1 MNAYETKDIRNVAI
15 IAHSGAGKTSMGEAF
30 LFNGQVTDRL
40 CRVDDGNSVLDY
52 EPEEIKRKTT
62 ITSSFHYLKWKKKI
76 INIIDTPGDTNFI
89 TETFSS
95 LSIADGAVLLIDAVA
110 GVEVQTD
117 RVWQVV
123 RENNIPTT
131 IFINKMDRE
140 RADFFSAL
148 KSIEDN
154 LKAKLVIL
162 QLPIGK
168 ENNFKGVV
176 DLITQKALFFAN
188 DGSGEITKADI
199 PDALKDDTIVYR
211 EKLIEAVAES
221 NDALLEKYLDSGEL
235 SDEEVSTGL
244 RNGLLKNSF
253 SPVMCGAALLNMGL
267 QPVLDL
273 IADNFPSPQDRSP
286 RKAKNEKTG
295 AEEVLQMSSQGPFYG
310 FVFKTV
316 SDPYTGKLTVLKVCS
331 GVLNADSTI
340 FNITRNVK
348 EKIGQVLKLEG
359 KSQKPINPA
368 VAGDIVALAKLKE
381 TTTNDTLTDGKSD
394 IIFDVIKY
402 PTPAIFYAINP
413 KSRGDE
419 DKLSGSLARLQE
431 EDPTVH
437 FSRDEQT
444 KEFLISG
451 MGQIHLEVM
460 VEKLKR
466 KFGVEVEL
474 KTPRVPYKETIKGKT
489 RVQGKY
495 KRQSGGRGQYGDA
508 WIELEPQPRGKGFEF
523 VDKIVGG
530 VIPRNYIPS
539 VEKGI
544 LETMPHGILA
554 GYPVVDVK
562 VTLVDGSYHDVD
574 SSDMAFKIAASM
586 GFKKGFI
593 EANPIMLEPIM
604 EMVITVPEECQG
616 DIIGDLNS
624 RRGRVLGMDPKN
636 KNQVIRV
643 HVPMAEILDYDHTL
657 KSITRGRGSFTM
669 ILDHYDELPSYLAD
683 KIIAAAKKRKGRR
696 MISRIPRLKTLSFLR
711 SVSPTG
717 N

>member
-244 RNGLLKNSF
+244 RNGLLKNAF
-253 SPVMCGAALLNMGL
+253 SPVMCGAALLNIGL

-683 KIIAAAKKRKGRR
+683 KIIAAAKKEKEEE
-696 MISRIPRLKTLSFLR
+696 
-711 SVSPTG
+711 
-717 N
+717 

>member
-1 MNAYETKDIRNVAI
+1 MNAYETKDIRNIAI

-30 LFNGQVTDRL
+30 LFNGTVTDRL

-95 LSIADGAVLLIDAVA
+95 LSIADSAVLLIDAVA

-117 RVWQVV
+117 RVWQVAQ
-123 RENNIPTT
+123 ENNIPT
-131 IFINKMDRE
+131 ILFINKMDRE
-140 RADFFSAL
+140 RADFFSAV

-162 QLPIGK
+162 QIPIGK

-176 DLITQKALFFAN
+176 DIITQKALLFSKE
-188 DGSGEITKADI
+188 GIGEITKADL
-199 PDALKDDTIVYR
+199 PEELKDEAIFYR

-221 NDALLEKYLDSGEL
+221 NDTLLEKYLDSGEL
-235 SDEEVSTGL
+235 SDEEVSNGL
-244 RNGLLKNSF
+244 RNGILKNVF
-253 SPVMCGAALLNMGL
+253 SPVMCGAALLNMGI

-273 IADNFPSPQDRSP
+273 VADNFPSPQDHSS
-286 RKAKNEKTG
+286 RKAKNVKTG
-295 AEEVLQMSSQGPFYG
+295 AEEVLQMSSGGPFYG

-316 SDPYTGKLTVLKVCS
+316 SDPYTGKLTVLKVFS
-331 GVLNADSTI
+331 GALNSDSTI

-381 TTTNDTLTDGKSD
+381 TTTNDTLTEGKSEVV
-394 IIFDVIKY
+394 FEGLKY

-419 DKLSGSLARLQE
+419 DKLSGALARLQE

-451 MGQIHLEVM
+451 MGQIHLEVV

-474 KTPRVPYKETIKGKT
+474 KTPTVPYKETIKGKT

-508 WIELEPQPRGKGFEF
+508 WIELEPLPRGKGFEF

-544 LETMPHGILA
+544 AETMPQGILA

-586 GFKKGFI
+586 GFKKGFM
-593 EANPIMLEPIM
+593 EANPILLEPIM

-636 KNQVIRV
+636 KNQVIRA
-643 HVPMAEILDYDHTL
+643 HAPMAEILDYDHTL

-669 ILDHYDELPSYLAD
+669 ILDHYEELPSYLSD
-683 KIIAAAKKRKGRR
+683 KIIAAAKKEKEED
-696 MISRIPRLKTLSFLR
+696 
-711 SVSPTG
+711 
-717 N
+717 

>member
-1 MNAYETKDIRNVAI
+1 MSAYETKDIRNVAI

-30 LFNGQVTDRL
+30 LFNGKVTDRL
-40 CRVDDGNSVLDY
+40 CRVDEGNSVLDF

-95 LSIADGAVLLIDAVA
+95 LCIADSAILLIDAVA

-117 RVWQVV
+117 RVWQVA
-123 RENNIPTT
+123 RENGIPT
-131 IFINKMDRE
+131 ILFINKMDRE
-140 RADFFSAL
+140 RADFFSAIN
-148 KSIEDN
+148 SIEDG

-162 QLPIGK
+162 QIPIGK

-176 DLITQKALFFAN
+176 DLVTQKSLLFSN
-188 DGSGEITKADI
+188 DGSGEMTKGEI
-199 PDALKDDTIVYR
+199 PAELKDEATSYR
-211 EKLIEAVAES
+211 EKLVEAVAES
-221 NDALLEKYLDSGEL
+221 NDALLEKYLETGEL

-244 RNGLLKNSF
+244 KNGLLKNAF
-253 SPVMCGAALLNMGL
+253 SPVMCGAALLNMGI

-273 IADNFPSPQDRSP
+273 IADNFPSPQDRAP
-286 RKAKNEKTG
+286 RKAKNAKTG
-295 AEEVLQMSSQGPFYG
+295 SEEVLQMSPDGPFYG

-316 SDPYTGKLTVLKVCS
+316 SDPYTGKLTLLKICS
-331 GVLNADSTI
+331 GSLNSDSSI

-394 IIFDVIKY
+394 LIFEQLMY

-431 EDPTVH
+431 EDPTVQ

-474 KTPRVPYKETIKGKT
+474 KTPKVPYKETIKGKT

-495 KRQSGGRGQYGDA
+495 KRQSGGRGQYGDC
-508 WIELEPQPRGKGFEF
+508 WLEIEAQPRGKGFEF

-539 VEKGI
+539 IEKGI
-544 LETMPHGILA
+544 IETMAQGVLA
-554 GYPVVDVK
+554 GYPFVDVK
-562 VTLVDGSYHDVD
+562 VTVVDGSFHEVD

-586 GFKKGFI
+586 GFKKGVV
-593 EANPIMLEPIM
+593 EANPILLEPIM

-636 KNQVIRV
+636 KNQVIRA
-643 HVPMAEILDYDHTL
+643 HVAMSEILDYDHTL
-657 KSITRGRGSFTM
+657 KSITRGRGSFT
-669 ILDHYDELPSYLAD
+669 IVLDHYEELPSYLSD
-683 KIIAAAKKRKGRR
+683 KIIAAAKKEKEEE
-696 MISRIPRLKTLSFLR
+696 
-711 SVSPTG
+711 
-717 N
+717 

>member
-1 MNAYETKDIRNVAI
+1 MNAYETKDIRNIAI

-30 LFNGQVTDRL
+30 LFNAKVTDRL
-40 CRVDDGNSVLDY
+40 CRVDDGNSVLDF

-62 ITSSFHYLKWKKKI
+62 IMSSFHYLKWKKKI

-95 LSIADGAVLLIDAVA
+95 LSIADSAVLLIDAVA

-117 RVWQVV
+117 RVWQVAQ
-123 RENNIPTT
+123 ENNIPT
-131 IFINKMDRE
+131 ILFINKMDRE
-140 RADFFSAL
+140 RADFFSAI

-154 LKAKLVIL
+154 LKAKLVII
-162 QLPIGK
+162 QIPIGK

-176 DLITQKALFFAN
+176 DLITQKALLFSKE
-188 DGSGEITKADI
+188 GSGEITKADL
-199 PDALKDDTIVYR
+199 PEELKDEATFYR

-221 NDALLEKYLDSGEL
+221 NDTLLEKYLDSGEL
-235 SDEEVSTGL
+235 SDEEVSNGL
-244 RNGLLKNSF
+244 RNGILKNAF
-253 SPVMCGAALLNMGL
+253 SPVMCGAALLNMGI

-273 IADNFPSPQDRSP
+273 IAENFPSPQDRPP
-286 RKAKNEKTG
+286 RKAKNAKTG
-295 AEEVLQMSSQGPFYG
+295 AEEVLQLTSQGPFYG

-316 SDPYTGKLTVLKVCS
+316 SDPYTGKLTVLKVSS
-331 GVLNADSTI
+331 GVLNSDSTI
-340 FNITRNVK
+340 FNINRNAK

-368 VAGDIVALAKLKE
+368 VAGDIVALSKLKE
-381 TTTNDTLTDGKSD
+381 TTTNDTLTEGKSD
-394 IIFDVIKY
+394 IVFEALKY

-419 DKLSGSLARLQE
+419 DKLSGALARLQE
-431 EDPTVH
+431 EDPTVQ

-474 KTPRVPYKETIKGKT
+474 KTPKVPYKETIKGKA

-495 KRQSGGRGQYGDA
+495 KRQSGGRGQYGDC
-508 WIELEPQPRGKGFEF
+508 WLEIEPQPRGKGFEF

-530 VIPRNYIPS
+530 AIPRNYIPS
-539 VEKGI
+539 IEKGI
-544 LETMPHGILA
+544 VETMAQGVIA
-554 GYPVVDVK
+554 GYPFVDVK
-562 VTLVDGSYHDVD
+562 VTVVDGSFHEVD

-586 GFKKGFI
+586 GFKKGVVDS
-593 EANPIMLEPIM
+593 NPILLEPIM

-636 KNQVIRV
+636 KNQVIRAQ
-643 HVPMAEILDYDHTL
+643 VPMAEILDYDHTL

-669 ILDHYDELPSYLAD
+669 ILDHYEELPSYLSD
-683 KIIAAAKKRKGRR
+683 KIIAAAKKEKEED
-696 MISRIPRLKTLSFLR
+696 
-711 SVSPTG
+711 
-717 N
+717 

>member
-1 MNAYETKDIRNVAI
+1 MNAYETKDIRNIAI

-30 LFNGQVTDRL
+30 LFNGKVTDRL
-40 CRVDDGNSVLDY
+40 CRVDDGNSVLDF

-62 ITSSFHYLKWKKKI
+62 ITSAFHYLKWKKKI

-95 LSIADGAVLLIDAVA
+95 LSIADSAVLLIDAVA

-117 RVWQVV
+117 RVWQVA

-154 LKAKLVIL
+154 LKTKLVIL
-162 QLPIGK
+162 QIPIGK
-168 ENNFKGVV
+168 ESNFKGVV
-176 DLITQKALFFAN
+176 DLITQKAFLFSN
-188 DGSGEITKADI
+188 NESGEITKADI
-199 PDALKDDTIVYR
+199 PEELKDQTSEYR
-211 EKLIEAVAES
+211 EKLVEAVAES
-221 NDALLEKYLDSGEL
+221 DDTLLEKYLDSGEL

-244 RNGLLKNSF
+244 RTGIFKNAF
-253 SPVMCGAALLNMGL
+253 SPVMCGAALFNMGI

-273 IADNFPSPQDRSP
+273 IADNFPCPQNRPS
-286 RKAKNEKTG
+286 RKAKNAKTG
-295 AEEVLQMSSQGPFYG
+295 AEEILQMSSQGPFYG

-331 GVLNADSTI
+331 GALNSDSTI

-394 IIFDVIKY
+394 IIFEGLTY

-474 KTPRVPYKETIKGKT
+474 KTPTVPYKETIKGKT

-554 GYPVVDVK
+554 GYPVVDIK

-586 GFKKGFI
+586 GFKKGFV

-604 EMVITVPEECQG
+604 EMAITVPEECQG

-683 KIIAAAKKRKGRR
+683 KIIAAAKKEKEEE
-696 MISRIPRLKTLSFLR
+696 
-711 SVSPTG
+711 
-717 N
+717 

>member
-30 LFNGQVTDRL
+30 LFNGKVTDRL
-40 CRVDDGNSVLDY
+40 CRVDDGNSVLDF

-95 LSIADGAVLLIDAVA
+95 LSIADSAVLLIDAVA

-117 RVWQVV
+117 RVWQVAQ
-123 RENNIPTT
+123 ENNIPTT

-140 RADFFSAL
+140 RANFFSDL

-154 LKAKLVIL
+154 LKTKLVIL
-162 QLPIGK
+162 QIPIGK
-168 ENNFKGVV
+168 ESNFKGVV
-176 DLITQKALFFAN
+176 DLIAQKALLFSKE
-188 DGSGEITKADI
+188 GSGEIIKADL
-199 PDALKDDTIVYR
+199 PEELKDEAIFYR

-221 NDALLEKYLDSGEL
+221 NDTLLEKYLDSGEL
-235 SDEEVSTGL
+235 SDEEVSNGL
-244 RNGLLKNSF
+244 RNGILKNAF
-253 SPVMCGAALLNMGL
+253 SPVMCGAALLNL
-267 QPVLDL
+267 AIQPVLDL
-273 IADNFPSPQDRSP
+273 IADNFPSPQDRSS
-286 RKAKNEKTG
+286 RKAKNVKTG
-295 AEEVLQMSSQGPFYG
+295 AEEVVQISSGGHFYG

-316 SDPYTGKLTVLKVCS
+316 SDPYPGKLTVLKEYS
-331 GVLNADSTI
+331 GALNSDSTI

-368 VAGDIVALAKLKE
+368 VAGKIVRAAKLNE
-381 TTTNDTLTDGKSD
+381 TKTKDTLTDGKSD
-394 IIFDVIKY
+394 IIFEGLTY

-419 DKLSGSLARLQE
+419 DKLSGALARLRE
-431 EDPTVH
+431 EDPTVQ
-437 FSRDEQT
+437 FSRAEQT
-444 KEFLISG
+444 KEFLTSG
-451 MGQIHLEVM
+451 VGQIHLEAV

-474 KTPRVPYKETIKGKT
+474 KTPTVPYKETIKGKT

-508 WIELEPQPRGKGFEF
+508 WIEIEPLPRGKGFEF

-544 LETMPHGILA
+544 LETMTQGVLA
-554 GYPVVDVK
+554 GYPVVDLK
-562 VTLVDGSYHDVD
+562 VTLGDGSYHEVD

-586 GFKKGFI
+586 GFKKGFV

-604 EMVITVPEECQG
+604 EMAITVPEECQG

-624 RRGRVLGMDPKN
+624 RRGR
-636 KNQVIRV
+636 
-643 HVPMAEILDYDHTL
+643 
-657 KSITRGRGSFTM
+657 
-669 ILDHYDELPSYLAD
+669 
-683 KIIAAAKKRKGRR
+683 
-696 MISRIPRLKTLSFLR
+696 
-711 SVSPTG
+711 
-717 N
+717 

>member
-1 MNAYETKDIRNVAI
+1 MNAYETKDIRNIAI

-30 LFNGQVTDRL
+30 LFNGKVTDRL
-40 CRVDDGNSVLDY
+40 CRVDDGNSVLDF

-62 ITSSFHYLKWKKKI
+62 ITSAFHYLKWKKKI

-95 LSIADGAVLLIDAVA
+95 LSIADSAVLLIDAVA

-117 RVWQVV
+117 RVWQVAQ
-123 RENNIPTT
+123 ENNIPT
-131 IFINKMDRE
+131 ILFINKMDRE
-140 RADFFSAL
+140 RADFFSAI
-148 KSIEDN
+148 KSIENN

-176 DLITQKALFFAN
+176 DLITQKAYLFAN
-188 DGSGEITKADI
+188 DGSGEITKADLTEELI
-199 PDALKDDTIVYR
+199 DEAIFYR

-221 NDALLEKYLDSGEL
+221 DDTLLEKYLDSGEL
-235 SDEEVSTGL
+235 SDEEVSSGLQTGIF
-244 RNGLLKNSF
+244 KNAF
-253 SPVMCGAALLNMGL
+253 SPVMCGAALFNMGI

-286 RKAKNEKTG
+286 RKAKNAKTG
-295 AEEVLQMSSQGPFYG
+295 AEEVLQLSSQGPFYG

-331 GVLNADSTI
+331 GALNSDSTI

-348 EKIGQVLKLEG
+348 ERIGQVLKLEG

-381 TTTNDTLTDGKSD
+381 TTTNDTLTEGKSD
-394 IIFDVIKY
+394 IIFEGLKY

-419 DKLSGSLARLQE
+419 DKLSGALSRLQE

-474 KTPRVPYKETIKGKT
+474 KTPTVPYKETIKGKT

-544 LETMPHGILA
+544 IETMPHGILA
-554 GYPVVDVK
+554 GYPVVDIK

-586 GFKKGFI
+586 GFKKGFV

-604 EMVITVPEECQG
+604 EMAITVPEECQG

-683 KIIAAAKKRKGRR
+683 KIIAAAKKEKEEE
-696 MISRIPRLKTLSFLR
+696 
-711 SVSPTG
+711 
-717 N
+717 

>member
-1 MNAYETKDIRNVAI
+1 MNAYETKDIRNIAI

-30 LFNGQVTDRL
+30 LFNGKVTDRL
-40 CRVDDGNSVLDY
+40 CRVDDGNSVLDF
-52 EPEEIKRKTT
+52 EPEEIKRRTT

-89 TETFSS
+89 AETFSS
-95 LSIADGAVLLIDAVA
+95 LSIVDSAVLLIDAVA

-117 RVWQVV
+117 RVWQVAQ
-123 RENNIPTT
+123 ENNIPT
-131 IFINKMDRE
+131 ILFINKMDRE

-176 DLITQKALFFAN
+176 DLITQKALLFSN

-199 PDALKDDTIVYR
+199 PDALKNEAISYR

-221 NDALLEKYLDSGEL
+221 NDTLLEKYLDSGEL
-235 SDEEVSTGL
+235 SDEEVS
-244 RNGLLKNSF
+244 NGLKNGIFKNAF
-253 SPVMCGAALLNMGL
+253 SPIMCGAALLNMGV

-273 IADNFPSPQDRSP
+273 IADNFPSPQDRFP
-286 RKAKNEKTG
+286 RKAKNAKTG
-295 AEEVLQMSSQGPFYG
+295 AEEVLQMRSDGPFYG

-331 GVLNADSTI
+331 GTLNSDSTI
-340 FNITRNVK
+340 FNTSRNVK

-368 VAGDIVALAKLKE
+368 VSGDIVALAKLKE
-381 TTTNDTLTDGKSD
+381 TTTNDTLTEGKSD
-394 IIFDVIKY
+394 IVFEGLTY

-419 DKLSGSLARLQE
+419 DKLSGALARLQE
-431 EDPTVH
+431 EDPTVQ

-474 KTPRVPYKETIKGKT
+474 KTPKVPYKETIKGKT

-495 KRQSGGRGQYGDA
+495 KRQSGGRGQYGDT
-508 WIELEPQPRGKGFEF
+508 WIELEPLPRGKGFEF

-544 LETMPHGILA
+544 VETMSQGVLA
-554 GYPVVDVK
+554 GYPVVDLK
-562 VTLVDGSYHDVD
+562 VTLVDGSYHEVD

-586 GFKKGFI
+586 GFKKGFV
-593 EANPIMLEPIM
+593 EANPVLLEPIM
-604 EMVITVPEECQG
+604 EMIITVPEECQG

-636 KNQVIRV
+636 KNQVIRA

-669 ILDHYDELPSYLAD
+669 TLDHYEELPSYLSD
-683 KIIAAAKKRKGRR
+683 KIIAAAKKEKEE
-696 MISRIPRLKTLSFLR
+696 L
-711 SVSPTG
+711 
-717 N
+717 

>member
-1 MNAYETKDIRNVAI
+1 MNAYETKDIRNIAI

-30 LFNGQVTDRL
+30 LFNGKVTDRL
-40 CRVDDGNSVLDY
+40 CRVDDGNSVLDF

-95 LSIADGAVLLIDAVA
+95 LSIADSAVLLIDAVA

-117 RVWQVV
+117 RVWQVAQ
-123 RENNIPTT
+123 ENNIPTT

-162 QLPIGK
+162 QIPIGK

-176 DLITQKALFFAN
+176 DLIAQKALLFSKE
-188 DGSGEITKADI
+188 GSGEIIKADL
-199 PDALKDDTIVYR
+199 PEELKDEAIFYR

-221 NDALLEKYLDSGEL
+221 NDTLLEKYLDSGEL
-235 SDEEVSTGL
+235 SDEEVSNGL
-244 RNGLLKNSF
+244 RNGILKNAF
-253 SPVMCGAALLNMGL
+253 SPVMCGAALLNMGI

-273 IADNFPSPQDRSP
+273 IADNFPSPQDRSS
-286 RKAKNEKTG
+286 RKAKNVKTG
-295 AEEVLQMSSQGPFYG
+295 AEEVLQISSGGHFYG

-316 SDPYTGKLTVLKVCS
+316 SDPYTGKLTVLKVYS
-331 GVLNADSTI
+331 GALNSDSTI

-394 IIFDVIKY
+394 IIFEGLTY

-419 DKLSGSLARLQE
+419 DKLSGALARLRE
-431 EDPTVH
+431 EDPTVQ

-451 MGQIHLEVM
+451 MGQIHVEVM

-474 KTPRVPYKETIKGKT
+474 KTPTVPYKETIKGKT

-554 GYPVVDVK
+554 GYPVVDIK

-586 GFKKGFI
+586 GFKKGFV

-604 EMVITVPEECQG
+604 EMAITVPEECQG

-683 KIIAAAKKRKGRR
+683 KIIAAAKKEKEEE
-696 MISRIPRLKTLSFLR
+696 
-711 SVSPTG
+711 
-717 N
+717 

>member
-1 MNAYETKDIRNVAI
+1 MNAYETKDIRNIAI
-15 IAHSGAGKTSMGEAF
+15 TAHSGAGKTSLGEAF
-30 LFNGQVTDRL
+30 LFNGKVTDRL
-40 CRVDDGNSVLDY
+40 CRVDDGNSALDY

-62 ITSSFHYLKWKKKI
+62 ITSSFHCLKWKKKT

-95 LSIADGAVLLIDAVA
+95 LSIADSAVLLIDAVA

-117 RVWQVV
+117 RVW
-123 RENNIPTT
+123 RDTSENNIPTL

-154 LKAKLVIL
+154 LGAKLVIL

-168 ENNFKGVV
+168 ESNFRGVV
-176 DLITQKALFFAN
+176 DLITQKAFLFSN
-188 DGSGEITKADI
+188 DGSGEMTKVDV
-199 PDALKDDTIVYR
+199 PDELKDETITYR
-211 EKLIEAVAES
+211 EKLVEAVAES
-221 NDALLEKYLDSGEL
+221 DDALLEKYLDSGEL
-235 SDEEVSTGL
+235 SDEEVNTGL
-244 RNGLLKNSF
+244 RTGILKKFF
-253 SPVMCGAALLNMGL
+253 SPVMCGAALLNMGI

-273 IADNFPSPQDRSP
+273 IVDNFPSPQDRLS
-286 RKAKNEKTG
+286 RKVKNSKTG
-295 AEEVLQMSSQGPFYG
+295 AEEVLQISSDGPFYG
-310 FVFKTV
+310 FVFKTI
-316 SDPYTGKLTVLKVCS
+316 SDPYTGKLTVLKVYS
-331 GVLNADSTI
+331 GVLNSDSTI
-340 FNITRNVK
+340 FNISRKVK

-359 KSQKPINPA
+359 KSQKPINLA

-394 IIFDVIKY
+394 LVFEELKY

-419 DKLSGSLARLQE
+419 DKLSGALARLQE
-431 EDPTVH
+431 EDPTVQ

-451 MGQIHLEVM
+451 MGQIHVEVV

-474 KTPRVPYKETIKGKT
+474 KTPKVPYKETIKGKT

-495 KRQSGGRGQYGDA
+495 KRQSGGRGQYGDT
-508 WIELEPQPRGKGFEF
+508 WIELEPVPRGKGFEF

-530 VIPRNYIPS
+530 VIPKNYIPS

-544 LETMPHGILA
+544 VETMAQGVLA
-554 GYPVVDVK
+554 GYPVIDIK
-562 VTLVDGSYHDVD
+562 VTLVDGSYHEVD

-586 GFKKGFI
+586 GFKKGFM
-593 EANPIMLEPIM
+593 EAIPILLEPIM
-604 EMVITVPEECQG
+604 EIVITVPEECQG

-636 KNQVIRV
+636 KNQVIRA
-643 HVPMAEILDYDHTL
+643 HAPMAEILDYDHTL

-669 ILDHYDELPSYLAD
+669 IFDHYEELPSYLSE
-683 KIIAAAKKRKGRR
+683 KIIADAKKEKEEE
-696 MISRIPRLKTLSFLR
+696 
-711 SVSPTG
+711 
-717 N
+717 